1 MNKHINIRI
10 LLSLSIAVS
19 SIIMAQ
25 YSLAEGAEAAV
36 AEQSAAVAAP
46 RKPTA
51 AEMGYFFGYSFGNM
65 LKEGGTTQID
75 FDALSKGMGDSMR
88 GIEPS
93 ISQEAQAA
101 VAVEVRAK
109 QEQVQRQREEMQNQI
124 SNAQKTM
131 GEKFLA
137 ENAGKVG
144 VKTTASGLQY
154 LHEVEGE
161 GGMPMVADTVEV
173 HYAGTLLDGTEFDSS
188 IKRGKPASFGLGQV
202 IPGWTEGL
210 QLMRVGGKTR
220 FFIPSDLAYGSG
232 GTRGIPPNSVL
243 IFEVELLSIN

>member
-1 MNKHINIRI
+1 MNKFINIKM

-19 SIIMAQ
+19 SIAMVQ
-25 YSLAEGAEAAV
+25 YSHAEAASTGQPAAV
-36 AEQSAAVAAP
+36 AEQ

-75 FDALSKGMGDSMR
+75 FDALSKGMGDSMS
-88 GIEPS
+88 GIEPT

-109 QEQVQRQREEMQNQI
+109 QEQVQRQRVEMQNQI
-124 SNAQKTM
+124 SNEQKTM

-137 ENAGKVG
+137 ENASAAG
-144 VKTTASGLQY
+144 VKTTSSGLQY
-154 LHEVEGE
+154 LHEVVGE
-161 GGMPMVADTVEV
+161 GGMPSVADTVEV

-243 IFEVELLSIN
+243 VFEVELLSIK